1 MHKRM
6 PKRFLWILPVIIL
19 LLGAEGCGSA
29 EETEENKEIV
39 LTGEMVP
46 AASFQEVKQ
55 DLNSLSRYVWQGSSI
70 LYLESIWDKERE
82 ISMDTLYRV
91 NTDGTGVPEALY
103 TGISENHS
111 ILCFTLGQD
120 GSFYFLEREK
130 QGDAS
135 TALYLRKLDKDFRE
149 IYLQALDGE
158 EFGPLSQSYHSFSE
172 MYADHSGN
180 ILITDYGS
188 KVYFFNAEGE
198 YVGTDIDD
206 DGGYQCTFLDAGEE
220 GVFLVRQD
228 YGSSITNYLFR
239 EINFE
244 AGKLGNIESR
254 DLSFAVKDG
263 LSNMVVLSDYCLG
276 ILVSTE
282 GSLYSYRYDTGEY
295 AELLSWKSLNVD
307 GSSLQSIRL
316 LQEDFPP
323 ENLGGYTVP
332 LTEPQ
337 ADPAE
342 SRSRF
347 GDIPEAAPVLEALS
361 CAAFL
366 SDGQNPEIVRI
377 GHLDRGCVPDKQT
390 ITLGTAYIPNIKLGK
405 LVRSF
410 NRSNKEYEIVI
421 KNYNDFLAFTDD
433 LILHPSEIPD
443 MLEISFVNKD
453 MLESKDLLENLEP
466 YFRESDVV
474 GKDDILE
481 TVWEACESDGK
492 VTSMITG
499 FSINSLASSADTVP
513 RDGWTYDQLFE
524 LGTRY
529 PDSKLLNVYTPL
541 SVWNLISNTMDSYI
555 DWEQGKCNFDTP
567 EFMQLLVNIRD
578 LKYPENQEEQRIFY
592 SDEENRKFLEKE
604 YLLQYNY
611 FYSPYDY
618 NREFSENGN
627 QSWDVGFPTVSG
639 EPCFIMAP
647 SMQLAIYSNS
657 TNKEGAWA
665 FLEFVLS
672 EEEQSWYG
680 TEYGG
685 FPVRKNAFEVYLT
698 KSYHPFYHME
708 GEVISEETSER
719 IRYMMEHIFP
729 EQSMAGGELSEI
741 INEEIQAFFAGD
753 KTVEECVEI
762 IQNRAQLFL
771 DENFSPVRQ

>member
-198 YVGTDIDD
+198 YVGMDIDD

-513 RDGWTYDQLFE
+513 RDGWTYDQFFE

-592 SDEENRKFLEKE
+592 SDEENRKFLDKE

-719 IRYMMEHIFP
+719 IRYMMEHIYP

>member
-19 LLGAEGCGSA
+19 LLGAGGCGSA

-46 AASFQEVKQ
+46 TASFQEVKQ

-158 EFGPLSQSYHSFSE
+158 EFEPLSQSYHSFSG

-206 DGGYQCTFLDAGEE
+206 EGGYQCTFLDAGEE

-254 DLSFAVKDG
+254 DLSVAVKDG
-263 LSNMVVLSDYCLG
+263 LSNMVVLSDYYLG

-282 GSLYSYRYDTGEY
+282 SSLYSYRYDTGEY

-332 LTEPQ
+332 LTEQQ

-342 SRSRF
+342 SRTRF

-390 ITLGTAYIPNIKLGK
+390 IMLGTAYIPNIKLGK

-453 MLESKDLLENLEP
+453 MLESKGLLENLEP

-529 PDSKLLNVYTPL
+529 PDSKLLNVYTPV
-541 SVWNLISNTMDSYI
+541 SMWNLISTTMDSYI

-685 FPVRKNAFEVYLT
+685 FPVRQNAFEVYLT

-719 IRYMMEHIFP
+719 IRYMMEHIYP
-729 EQSMAGGELSEI
+729 EQSMAGGELSKI

>member
-6 PKRFLWILPVIIL
+6 PKRFLWILPIIIL
-19 LLGAEGCGSA
+19 LLGAGGCGSPK
-29 EETEENKEIV
+29 ETGEEENKEIV

-46 AASFQEVKQ
+46 MASYQAVKQ
-55 DLNSLSRYVWQGSSI
+55 DLNSLSGYVWQGSSI
-70 LYLESIWDKERE
+70 LYLESTWDKERE
-82 ISMDTLYRV
+82 ISMTTLYRV
-91 NTDGTGVPEALY
+91 NADGTGVPEALY

-111 ILCFTLGQD
+111 ILCFALGQD
-120 GSFYFLEREK
+120 GSFYLLEREK
-130 QGDAS
+130 EGDAS
-135 TALYLRKLDKDFRE
+135 AALYLRKLDKDFRE
-149 IYLQALDGE
+149 IYLQALDSE
-158 EFGPLSQSYHSFSE
+158 EFRPLSQTYHSFSG
-172 MYADHSGN
+172 MYVDYSGN
-180 ILITDYGS
+180 VLMTDYDN
-188 KVYFFNAEGE
+188 KVYLFNAEGE

-206 DGGYQCTFLDAGEE
+206 AGGYQCTFLDAGEE

-228 YGSSITNYLFR
+228 YSTSVTNYLFR
-239 EINFE
+239 EVDFKT
-244 AGKLGNIESR
+244 GKLGNIESR

-282 GSLYSYRYDTGEY
+282 SSLYSYRYDTGEY

-316 LQEDFPP
+316 LQENFPP

-342 SRSRF
+342 SRTGV

-421 KNYNDFLAFTDD
+421 KNYNDFVAFTDD

-453 MLESKDLLENLEP
+453 MLESKGLLENLEP

-481 TVWEACESDGK
+481 TVWEACESNGK

-529 PDSKLLNVYTPL
+529 PDAKLLNVYTPL
-541 SVWNLISNTMDSYI
+541 SVWNLISTTMDSYI

-567 EFMQLLVNIRD
+567 EFMQLLVSIKN
-578 LKYPENQEEQRIFY
+578 LKYPENQEEQRVFY
-592 SDEENRKFLEKE
+592 SDEEDRKFLEKE

-618 NREFSENGN
+618 NREYSQNGN
-627 QSWDVGFPTVSG
+627 QSWDVGFPTASG
-639 EPCFIMAP
+639 EPCFIMDP
-647 SMQLAIYSNS
+647 SMQLAVYSNS
-657 TNKEGAWA
+657 VNKEGAWA

-680 TEYGG
+680 TEFSG
-685 FPVRKNAFEVYLT
+685 FPVRKNAFDVYLT
-698 KSYHPFYHME
+698 KPYHPFVRME
-708 GEVISEETSER
+708 GEAVSEETSER
-719 IRYMMEHIFP
+719 IRHMMDHIYP
-729 EQSMAGGELSEI
+729 EQSMAGGELYKI

-762 IQNRAQLFL
+762 IQNRAQLYM
-771 DENFSPVRQ
+771 DENL